1 MRIYKKQYR
10 IALEGRVRNAI
21 LFCKGG
27 NIMSTKNHLH
37 IRALTEGAML
47 VAAAQVL
54 SYVKLYEFPQGGS
67 VTAAMFPILF
77 YAVRWGLGRGMLAGF
92 VFGAL
97 QLIFD
102 GAYAWG
108 WQSMVLDYLLAFT
121 PLGLA
126 GLFRGRSW
134 GIFPGTVLGCVARF
148 VIHYISGVT
157 IYRINMPTE
166 IPGFGVFDSAE
177 IYSLVYNG
185 CYMLPSM
192 LIALVIAAL
201 LYVPMKPW
209 FAGRDIQ

>member
-1 MRIYKKQYR
+1 
-10 IALEGRVRNAI
+10 
-21 LFCKGG
+21 
-27 NIMSTKNHLH
+27 MSTNHLR

-54 SYVKLYEFPQGGS
+54 SLIKLSEFPQGGS
-67 VTAAMFPILF
+67 VTAAMFPILL
-77 YAVRWGLGRGMLAGF
+77 YAVRWGTGRGLLAGF

-126 GLFRGRSW
+126 GLFRGKAW
-134 GIFPGTVLGCVARF
+134 GIFPGTVLGCAARF
-148 VIHYISGVT
+148 AVHYFSGVT
-157 IYRINMPTE
+157 VYRINMPTE

-177 IYSLVYNG
+177 LYSLVYNG

-192 LIALVIAAL
+192 VIALVIAVA
-201 LYVPMKPW
+201 LYVPMKP
-209 FAGRDIQ
+209 FFTGRDLR

>member
-1 MRIYKKQYR
+1 M
-10 IALEGRVRNAI
+10 
-21 LFCKGG
+21 
-27 NIMSTKNHLH
+27 KNKRHLR

-54 SYVKLYEFPQGGS
+54 GFLKVYEFPQGGS
-67 VTAAMFPILF
+67 VTAAMFPVLL
-77 YAVRWGLGRGMLAGF
+77 YAVRWGLGRGLLAGF
-92 VFGAL
+92 TFGTL

-126 GLFRGRSW
+126 GIFRGKAW
-134 GIFPGTVLGCVARF
+134 GIFPGTVLGCAARF
-148 VIHYISGVT
+148 AVHYISGVT
-157 IYRINMPTE
+157 IYRITMPTE

-185 CYMLPSM
+185 CYMLPCAV
-192 LIALVIAAL
+192 IALVIAGA
-201 LYVPMKPW
+201 LYVPMKPY
-209 FAGRDIQ
+209 FEGRDLR